1 MKKTIQPTFNEVE
14 YNSIVKLSKEQ
25 GFSTPSGLVK
35 YATMQYVNSFHKD
48 TISQI
53 TNTEFKLPSDLNENS
68 KFVYSKEHYSD
79 KMLKQYEKK

>member
-1 MKKTIQPTFNEVE
+1 
-14 YNSIVKLSKEQ
+14 
-25 GFSTPSGLVK
+25 
-35 YATMQYVNSFHKD
+35 MQYVNSFHKD